1 MSSRSNEVDEKV
13 ASGEIGE
20 QGFRIIQQALQDEHR
35 KLPFNGAN
43 TRDLGFNSPGYANY
57 LLRLTA
63 HPPLEQLHPRIGE
76 PKNGD
81 IITYQGGYTMFY
93 FRVQG
98 KTFVIGMTPEGILSL
113 NPQFGHQTGVLAVLS
128 P

>member
-1 MSSRSNEVDEKV
+1 
-13 ASGEIGE
+13 
-20 QGFRIIQQALQDEHR
+20 
-35 KLPFNGAN
+35 
-43 TRDLGFNSPGYANY
+43 
-57 LLRLTA
+57 
-63 HPPLEQLHPRIGE
+63 
-76 PKNGD
+76 
-81 IITYQGGYTMFY
+81 MFY